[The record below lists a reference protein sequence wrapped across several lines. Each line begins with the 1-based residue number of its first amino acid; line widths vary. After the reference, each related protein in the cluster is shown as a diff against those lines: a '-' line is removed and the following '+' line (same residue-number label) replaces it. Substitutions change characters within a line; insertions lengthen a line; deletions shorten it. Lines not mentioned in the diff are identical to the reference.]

1 MFVAPDLIDHKTAC
15 SLRHSRL
22 IGGRRQSRAGIA
34 HNGSMKPRERL
45 ALLRSWLPAAIRRY
59 VDALDVEALILL
71 GAAMVVVVAGL
82 GFIAISGMVMEGD
95 TQKLDEAIVQWFRQA
110 DDPALPLG
118 PPWMREV
125 GIDITALG
133 SSAVLVLLVL
143 AVSGFLWI
151 HRQPRL
157 VALLLVSTAGGFA
170 LNALMKAVFARP
182 RPSVVPHLREVFT
195 PSFPSGH
202 AALSAVVY
210 LTIGVLLFE
219 VVKGR
224 TARLYCLAV
233 AMAATGLVG
242 LSRVYLGVHYP
253 SDVLAGWATGIAW
266 AGVCWLAVQYVGRRQ
281 RRTE

>member
-1 MFVAPDLIDHKTAC
+1 MDT
-15 SLRHSRL
+15 
-22 IGGRRQSRAGIA
+22 
-34 HNGSMKPRERL
+34 RERL
-45 ALLRSWLPAAIRRY
+45 TFVRRWLPPAIRRY
-59 VDALDVEALILL
+59 VDTLDVEALTLL
-71 GAAMVVVVAGL
+71 GGAMVVVSAAFVFLSVAG
-82 GFIAISGMVMEGD
+82 GVMEGD
-95 TQKLDEAIVQWFRQA
+95 TQKLDEAIVQWFRRA
-110 DDPALPLG
+110 DDPGLPRG
-118 PPWMREV
+118 PAWMREV

-133 SSAVLVLLVL
+133 SSVVLLLVVA

-151 HRQPRL
+151 QGQRRL
-157 VALLLVSTAGGFA
+157 IVLLLASAAGGFVI
-170 LNALMKAVFARP
+170 NALMKMIFARP

-219 VVKGR
+219 VVRGR
-224 TARLYCLAV
+224 AARLYCLGV

-266 AGVCWLAVQYVGRRQ
+266 ATACWIAVQYVERRQ
-281 RRTE
+281 RRTP

>member
-1 MFVAPDLIDHKTAC
+1 VTGSEH
-15 SLRHSRL
+15 
-22 IGGRRQSRAGIA
+22 GERQ
-34 HNGSMKPRERL
+34 RL
-45 ALLRSWLPAAIRRY
+45 AAVRQALPPAIRRY

-71 GAAMVVVVAGL
+71 GAAMVAVVA
-82 GFIAISGMVMEGD
+82 AIVFLAVAGSVMEGD
-95 TQKLDEAIVQWFRQA
+95 TQRIDEAIVQGFRRA
-110 DDPALPLG
+110 DDPALPIG
-118 PPWMREV
+118 PPWAREA

-133 SSAVLVLLVL
+133 SMSVLLLLVV

-151 HRQPRL
+151 QRQKRL
-157 VALLLVSTAGGFA
+157 MGLLLISTAGGFA
-170 LNALMKAVFARP
+170 INAAMKAIFARP

-202 AALSAVVY
+202 AALSAIVY

-224 TARLYCLAV
+224 TARLYCLGI

-266 AGVCWLAVQYVGRRQ
+266 AAGCWLAAQYIERRQ
-281 RRTE
+281 RRTR

>member
-1 MFVAPDLIDHKTAC
+1 MRDN
-15 SLRHSRL
+15 
-22 IGGRRQSRAGIA
+22 RR
-34 HNGSMKPRERL
+34 MKARERL
-45 ALLRSWLPAAIRRY
+45 ALLRRMVPAPIRRY
-59 VDALDVEALILL
+59 VDALDVEAVMLL
-71 GAAMVVVVAGL
+71 GAALVVVIAGMAFLAIAGL
-82 GFIAISGMVMEGD
+82 VLDGD
-95 TQKLDEAIVQWFRQA
+95 TQKLDEAIVQWFRRP
-110 DDPALPLG
+110 DDPALPRG
-118 PPWMREV
+118 PAWMREV

-133 SSAVLVLLVL
+133 SSAVLLLLVL

-151 HRQPRL
+151 NKQPRL
-157 VALLLVSTAGGFA
+157 VALLIISAAGG
-170 LNALMKAVFARP
+170 LVINAAMKALFARP

-242 LSRVYLGVHYP
+242 FSRVYLGVHYP
-253 SDVLAGWATGIAW
+253 SDVLGGWATGIAW
-266 AGVCWLAVQYVGRRQ
+266 AGGCWVAVQYVERRQ

>member
-1 MFVAPDLIDHKTAC
+1 
-15 SLRHSRL
+15 
-22 IGGRRQSRAGIA
+22 
-34 HNGSMKPRERL
+34 MKPRARL
-45 ALLRSWLPAAIRRY
+45 AALRTLLPHAIRRY
-59 VDALDVEALILL
+59 VDALDVEALTLL
-71 GAAMVVVVAGL
+71 GAAMTMVVAAFVFLAVAG
-82 GFIAISGMVMEGD
+82 AVMEGD
-95 TQKLDEAIVQWFRQA
+95 TQKLDEAIVQWFRRA
-110 DDPALPLG
+110 DDPALPRG
-118 PPWMREV
+118 PAWLREV

-133 SSAVLVLLVL
+133 SSVVLILAVL

-151 HRQPRL
+151 QNQKRL
-157 VALLLVSTAGGFA
+157 LGLLIASSAGGFVI
-170 LNALMKAVFARP
+170 NAIMKAVFARP

-224 TARLYCLAV
+224 AARLYCLGI
-233 AMAATGLVG
+233 AMAATGLIG

-266 AGVCWLAVQYVGRRQ
+266 ATACWVAVQYVERRQ
-281 RRTE
+281 PRTP